1 MGLLNIFRLSNFDFS
16 IFNFEVRFFS
26 VLKGLSKCSRISIF
40 HSGEILTKHGHFLN
54 ISTYFVKGFLK
65 SHIFQGRKASSTVSS
80 ETNRAEKIIPNI
92 FIIAMQTKLKIR
104 MVLSTQEKSLVSSH
118 FKIQLPSDTAVLR
131 VLPKTPWNLPMTKQ
145 LFEDYF
151 QSWTEFLKIC
161 QTFIKNFKL

>member
-26 VLKGLSKCSRISIF
+26 VLKGFSKCSRISIFLERFSYFMNFVYLKF

-54 ISTYFVKGFLK
+54 ISIYFVKGFLK

-92 FIIAMQTKLKIR
+92 FIIAM
-104 MVLSTQEKSLVSSH
+104 
-118 FKIQLPSDTAVLR
+118 
-131 VLPKTPWNLPMTKQ
+131 
-145 LFEDYF
+145 
-151 QSWTEFLKIC
+151 
-161 QTFIKNFKL
+161 